1 MDKNVQYYAVCKL
14 HLKGK
19 NGRNVYAMCMREQFV
34 INKNL
39 NEFVD
44 KAELKEGQLFFF
56 FF

>member
-39 NEFVD
+39 NEFCR
-44 KAELKEGQLFFF
+44 
-56 FF
+56 